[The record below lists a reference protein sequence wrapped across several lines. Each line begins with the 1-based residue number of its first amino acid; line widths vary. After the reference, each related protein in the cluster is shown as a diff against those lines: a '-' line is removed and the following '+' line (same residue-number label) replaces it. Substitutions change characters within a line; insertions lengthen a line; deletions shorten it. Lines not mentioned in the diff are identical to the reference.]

1 MRSDIRVCSLSP
13 HGLYLHHIGERIIVW
28 AERRKSFTLL
38 HTTNITTRYGRH
50 YSRED
55 EKWD

>member
-13 HGLYLHHIGERIIVW
+13 HGLHLHHIGEGIIVW
-28 AERRKSFTLL
+28 AERRKNFLPFY
-38 HTTNITTRYGRH
+38 TTNITTRYERH
-50 YSRED
+50 YGRED